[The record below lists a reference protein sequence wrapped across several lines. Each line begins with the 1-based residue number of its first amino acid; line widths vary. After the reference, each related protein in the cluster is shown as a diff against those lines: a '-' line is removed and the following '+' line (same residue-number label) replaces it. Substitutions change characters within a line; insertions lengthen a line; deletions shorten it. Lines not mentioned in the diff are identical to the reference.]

1 MTGWKNKHTENEN
14 DEEDDDENNEK
25 KKEEENAKEIINRL
39 RHFPEIVDAVYLRRM
54 GSDDVKYL
62 HLYNNDEKEDDE
74 KENDEK
80 ENEKE
85 EKEVSTKYYL
95 CTGEKMKREVMGWL
109 SEEEGGGGGG
119 GDKEVVVV
127 EDFTF

>member
-1 MTGWKNKHTENEN
+1 MFVTGWKNKHT
-14 DEEDDDENNEK
+14 DKEDDDNGK

-39 RHFPEIVDAVYLRRM
+39 RKFPEIVEAVYLRRM
-54 GSDDVKYL
+54 GLDDVDYL
-62 HLYNNDEKEDDE
+62 HLYNHDE

-80 ENEKE
+80 EEKE
-85 EKEVSTKYYL
+85 KEKGKEKEKEVSAKYYL

-109 SEEEGGGGGG
+109 LEEEGGGGGG
-119 GDKEVVVV
+119 GGEKEVVVV